1 MKTSKKKKTDSLN
14 KEWLFES
21 SDADAART
29 RTILDTIPDEVVP
42 GWKAKPEDK
51 DDVYDRAMLLA
62 HSRPRDQGQ
71 TAKRLLKE
79 AAFEV
84 GEKRLE
90 ARAAEA
96 DASPQLAAEAREPWE
111 KYMAENSVPVQK
123 AIKLITRREKWDDA
137 KSWWERFWATK
148 VKRAGKPKEWLEA
161 KLIQYRNPKK
171 KLTLAEV
178 EKLRQEFDQLS
189 EYRGQGKVLSPS
201 DGRLKVNR
209 ARKLAK
215 LQKAQESKRPRG
227 KPKTKVK
234 LMFTDNIEKLQAIK
248 AAAETGKTLTPASAY

>member
-1 MKTSKKKKTDSLN
+1 MKTSKKKKADGPD

-21 SDADAART
+21 PEADAART
-29 RTILDTIPDEVVP
+29 RTILDTIPDDVVP
-42 GWKAKPEDK
+42 ERIPK
-51 DDVYDRAMLLA
+51 DVDANGLAMLPGPIDA
-62 HSRPRDQGQ
+62 AWRR
-71 TAKRLLKE
+71 LKE
-79 AAFEV
+79 ADRKF
-84 GEKRLE
+84 KLPRLE
-90 ARAAEA
+90 AMAAEA
-96 DASPQLAAEAREPWE
+96 DASPQLAAEAREPLE
-111 KYMAENSVPVQK
+111 KYLAENSVPVQK

-148 VKRAGKPKEWLEA
+148 VKREGKPKEWLEA

-201 DGRLKVNR
+201 DGRLKVTR
-209 ARKLAK
+209 AKKLAK
-215 LQKAQESKRPRG
+215 LQKVQESKRPRG

-248 AAAETGKTLTPASAY
+248 AAAETGKTLTQASAY

>member
-1 MKTSKKKKTDSLN
+1 MKN
-14 KEWLFES
+14 KEKKESEWLIES
-21 SDADAART
+21 PVGPDAART
-29 RTILDTIPDEVVP
+29 RAILDTIPDEVVP

-51 DDVYDRAMLLA
+51 DEVFDRALLIA
-62 HSRPRDQGQ
+62 HSRPRAKSQ
-71 TAKRLLKE
+71 TAERLLRE
-79 AAFEV
+79 AEVEV

-96 DASPQLAAEAREPWE
+96 DASPELAAGQREAWK
-111 KYMAENSVPVQK
+111 KYLAENSVPVQK

-148 VKRAGKPKEWLEA
+148 VKREGKPKEWLEA

-189 EYRGQGKVLSPS
+189 GYRGQGKVLRPT
-201 DGRLKVNR
+201 DGRTKVNR
-209 ARKLAK
+209 AKKLTK
-215 LQKAQESKRPRG
+215 LQKAQEPKRPRG
-227 KPKTKVK
+227 RPQTSVSIKPVFTGK
-234 LMFTDNIEKLQAIK
+234 LETLQSI
-248 AAAETGKTLTPASAY
+248 AAAAATGKIPLRKPAY